1 MLGQQSGWL
10 RRCQLLEHDRFEEL
24 ASLDA
29 IGELSRDEHEEFLR
43 HKETCPKC
51 REIVAETSSVGAAAF
66 LAGAANNE
74 DPAEQM
80 ARHRRL
86 RDNIARRL
94 PVAVPAPFISRYKR
108 LMAAGIAAAFI
119 LGAGVGG
126 AVGLRK
132 GHGAAV
138 TKSSGEVSPTATVQV
153 LGPSV
158 SESTEALRLRTVLA
172 GLRKDSERAREEV
185 RALQDRLVKS
195 DQHTSELE
203 TKLNEVEQQ
212 SRKQAQEVSQARN
225 DLSTATME
233 LTQAKDAVNA
243 SQATIQSLQY
253 KLADRE
259 TRLTEVSASVERE
272 REMLSAGR
280 EIRDIMGAR
289 DLHIVDVIDRDGK
302 GRAKK
307 AFGRAFY
314 TQGKSL
320 IFYAFDLPAKNTAGG
335 KFVYAAWGSNSNN
348 LNNKAAHSLGIF
360 YNDDQTQHRWAMK
373 FDDPKLL
380 EEIDTVFV
388 TLEPAGRPFAKPTGK
403 PILEAYFGT
412 PPNHP

>member
-1 MLGQQSGWL
+1 LS
-10 RRCQLLEHDRFEEL
+10 EHDRFEVL
-24 ASLDA
+24 ASLAA
-29 IGELSRDEHEEFLR
+29 IGELSHEEHEEFLR
-43 HKETCPKC
+43 HQETCPKC
-51 REIVAETSSVGAAAF
+51 REIVAETSSIATAAF
-66 LAGAANNE
+66 LAGAPTIE
-74 DPAEQM
+74 DPIEQTE
-80 ARHRRL
+80 RHVRL
-86 RDNIARRL
+86 REGIARRL
-94 PVAVPAPFISRYKR
+94 PVGVPARRVTHYKR
-108 LMAAGIAAAFI
+108 LVAAGIAAAFI

-132 GHGAAV
+132 GHGDSA
-138 TKSSGEVSPTATVQV
+138 TKSPGEVRPTATTRVPT
-153 LGPSV
+153 LAV
-158 SESTEALRLRTVLA
+158 SESTEALRLRAVLA
-172 GLRKDSERAREEV
+172 ELRKDSDRAREEV
-185 RALQDRLVKS
+185 RTVQERLAKS
-195 DQHTSELE
+195 DQHAAELE
-203 TKLNEVEQQ
+203 TKLNEVEEQ
-212 SRKQAQEVSQARN
+212 SHKQAQEVTQARN
-225 DLSTATME
+225 ELSRAMVE
-233 LTQAKDAVNA
+233 LTQAKESVTA

-253 KLADRE
+253 KLSDRE

-302 GRAKK
+302 GRARK

-320 IFYAFDLPAKNTAGG
+320 IFYAFDLPAKNTADG

-348 LNNKAAHSLGIF
+348 LNSKTVRSLGIF

-373 FDDPKLL
+373 FGDPKILD
-380 EEIDTVFV
+380 EIDTVFV
-388 TLEPAGRPFAKPTGK
+388 TLEPAGRPFAAPTGK